1 MVNHVPVLV
10 SEGLTGGLIVRPV
23 GNYAGRLHLL
33 ENAVFSSQVLISIR
47 AWSLSSNF
55 IADDDTSGKN

>member
-1 MVNHVPVLV
+1 M
-10 SEGLTGGLIVRPV
+10 SEGLTDGLIVRLIR
-23 GNYAGRLHLL
+23 NYVGRLHLL
-33 ENAVFSSQVLISIR
+33 ENAVFSSQILISIR

>member
-1 MVNHVPVLV
+1 M
-10 SEGLTGGLIVRPV
+10 SKGLTGGLIVRPV

-33 ENAVFSSQVLISIR
+33 ENAVFSSQIDFNQDMES
-47 AWSLSSNF
+47 ANNF